1 MHFVA
6 SALQIFPYKNFFYFF
21 LKKPALKKLLTFS
34 QKKKKALRIFGETEL
49 SFIFFKRAFL
59 IFLEMELFSPKNKT
73 FQDGTFRA
81 QKIKKIHY
89 EKICYILGNE
99 IF

>member
-1 MHFVA
+1 
-6 SALQIFPYKNFFYFF
+6 
-21 LKKPALKKLLTFS
+21 
-34 QKKKKALRIFGETEL
+34 
-49 SFIFFKRAFL
+49 
-59 IFLEMELFSPKNKT
+59 MELFSPKNKT

-81 QKIKKIHY
+81 QKIKKFHS